1 MRIAI
6 IGESGQLARALIRRC
21 AENHID
27 AQSYSRQD
35 IDLSNSENL
44 IEAFVSKLK
53 VDAVIIAAAYT
64 AVDAAEDDFETAL
77 AVNAHAPA
85 AVARACSKCDIA
97 LVHVSTDYVFKGKAN
112 LPYPINAAT
121 DPVNAYGRSKLA
133 GEQAVLNAHKRAAI
147 LRTSWVF
154 DGGGKNFMTTML
166 RLAEMRNEVS
176 VVKDQMGRPT
186 YAGHLAQACLK
197 TAQALLADDFND
209 AAGIYHVSGNG
220 PPISWA
226 DFAVAIFKHAKHD
239 LAHNVNVKPIPSSDH
254 PTPAAR
260 PAYSV
265 LDLTRYETQH
275 GALPDWSQGLEQAHA
290 EWLTLRQ

>member
-1 MRIAI
+1 MRLAI
-6 IGESGQLARALIRRC
+6 IGQSGQLGRALTHQA
-21 AENHID
+21 AETGID
-27 AQSYSRQD
+27 AQNYGRKDCDLSAKPHIIESFIDGLD
-35 IDLSNSENL
+35 IDS
-44 IEAFVSKLK
+44 
-53 VDAVIIAAAYT
+53 VIIAAAYT

-85 AVARACSKCDIA
+85 AIARACSKRDIA
-97 LVHVSTDYVFKGKAN
+97 LVHASTDYVFKGKAQ
-112 LPYPINAAT
+112 LPYPVNAAT

-154 DGGGKNFMTTML
+154 DGSGKNFMTTML
-166 RLAEMRNEVS
+166 RLGEIRKEVS
-176 VVKDQMGRPT
+176 VVKDQIGRPT

-197 TAQALLADDFND
+197 SARALLSDDYNN
-209 AAGIYHVSGNG
+209 AAGIYHVTGNG

-226 DFAVAIFKHAKHD
+226 DFATAIFKHAKHD
-239 LAHNVNVKPIPSSDH
+239 LAHNVDVKPIPSSDY

-275 GALPDWSQGLEQAHA
+275 GALPDWNEGLEKAYK
-290 EWLTLRQ
+290 EWLAVHR